1 MTGTIAVHAPY
12 DGSLIGE
19 VPSLT
24 ADDVDRAVATAK
36 AALHQQPLPRWRRA
50 EILDRAADRLWAR
63 REEFAQII
71 AREAAKPI
79 RTARVE
85 AERAVVDGGGLRRDG
100 HRALVWRPDAA

>member
-50 EILDRAADRLWAR
+50 EILDRAADRMAVTMLFAGGAAIR
-63 REEFAQII
+63 LEGAQI
-71 AREAAKPI
+71 KC
-79 RTARVE
+79 RVSDIGE
-85 AERAVVDGGGLRRDG
+85 PWPTQ
-100 HRALVWRPDAA
+100 WRPNHPIDDAAA